1 METGMTSESSR
12 LGHAAVWIFALS
24 LTFAGCA
31 PAAKVELSDAQV
43 EDIVRRSWQYVAMY
57 NVNNKFAMDST
68 NPLSTG
74 GWNRI
79 KANTTLADHT
89 LKAIARPNNDTLY
102 VAAMLD
108 LREEPVVLEAPAFDS
123 KYVSLMVT
131 GYDHYVNIPMST
143 RLGDFSEPSR
153 ILFYTERTSG
163 YAGEA
168 VEGVDKVAE
177 MSGDFVSAVVRVMP
191 HANEPE
197 RLRGNLD
204 AMQDMKVMTLSA
216 YRPGTEASAVVPPE
230 FPVYGD
236 NDFDIFESNLLEV
249 MQFVFNHTTF
259 DPDDEIDRKLLAVY
273 EPLGV
278 VPGRAFDPSRIA
290 EIDGTRFR
298 EVAERIAPAVLAEA
312 SDPKFLEENV
322 LEVFKPKGEMTLERL
337 LVQSIS
343 GPIGQPAEEAV
354 YPGIGTSD
362 GEPMNA
368 MHDYVISMAPD
379 ELPPATAFWS
389 ATLYDTQNGFFIPN
403 NHKKYSVGENAGMK
417 LDADGG
423 IAIHIAAER
432 PEGVPEENWLPLE
445 RGDYGINVVMR
456 LYVPDLER
464 YKTWSA
470 PKAERIK

>member
-1 METGMTSESSR
+1 
-12 LGHAAVWIFALS
+12 
-24 LTFAGCA
+24 
-31 PAAKVELSDAQV
+31 
-43 EDIVRRSWQYVAMY
+43 MY
-57 NVNNKFAMDST
+57 NVNNKFAMDPT

-79 KANTTLADHT
+79 KANTALADHT
-89 LKAIARPNNDTLY
+89 LKAIPRPNNDTLY

-108 LREEPVVLEAPAFDS
+108 LRAEPIVLEAPAFDS

-143 RLGDFSEPSR
+143 RVGDFSEPSR
-153 ILFYTERTSG
+153 ILFYTERTPG

-177 MSGDFVSAVVRVMP
+177 MSGDFVSAVIRVMP

-204 AMQDMKVMTLSA
+204 AMQAMKVMTLSA
-216 YRPGTEASAVVPPE
+216 YRSGTEAPAAVPLE
-230 FPVYGD
+230 FPDYGES
-236 NDFDIFESNLLEV
+236 DFAIFESNLLEV

-259 DPDDEIDRKLLAVY
+259 DPDDELDRKLLAVY

-278 VPGRAFDPSRIA
+278 VPGRAFDPSRVA
-290 EIDGTRFR
+290 EIDGAKFR
-298 EVAERIAPAVLAEA
+298 EVAERIAPAQLARA
-312 SDPKFLEENV
+312 ADPKSREENI
-322 LEVFKPKGEMTLERL
+322 LELFKPKGEMTLERL
-337 LVQSIS
+337 VGQSIT
-343 GPIGQPAEEAV
+343 GPIGQPAAEAV
-354 YPGIGTSD
+354 YPMIGTSD
-362 GEPMNA
+362 GAPMNA
-368 MHDYVISMAPD
+368 MHDYVIRMAPD

-403 NHKKYSVGENAGMK
+403 DRKKYSVGENGGMK

-432 PEGVPEENWLPLE
+432 PEGVPEENWLPVE
-445 RGDYGINVVMR
+445 RGDYGLNMIMR
-456 LYVPDLER
+456 LYAPDLER